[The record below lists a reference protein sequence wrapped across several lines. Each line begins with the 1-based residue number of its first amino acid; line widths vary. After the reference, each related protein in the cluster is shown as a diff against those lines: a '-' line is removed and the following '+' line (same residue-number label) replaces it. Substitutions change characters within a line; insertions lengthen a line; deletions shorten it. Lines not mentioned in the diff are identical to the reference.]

1 MHTFK
6 IITSVVLAGSVLAT
20 PALAAQ
26 KRKTLFEVLFPRAH
40 EERLER
46 QHRARLEAF
55 RQQGTVK
62 VKTSRN
68 YAYKVA
74 SRSKIA
80 IKPLVVEVAAAET
93 TNSADTPLL
102 EEQPAEQI
110 EISEQSLMT
119 EDLLKVGKLG
129 LSAEDYLAKAISK
142 YYSENQE
149 YKWITADGTWNSRAR
164 SVFKLFEDAGS
175 FGLEP
180 ADYQFDVTP
189 GTDDPEKQNES
200 RRLRSEIAM
209 TTAALRYAMDA
220 SFGTINPNR
229 LSGYHDLPVHYG
241 KTGDVLDRLMG
252 TGLPAN
258 TLLAMHPS
266 NDKFEAL
273 RAELAALS
281 QVEDDIIELP
291 TKVLIKPGN
300 SNEAFPAFVE
310 AIKKRASS
318 ETLGEHAEFLNSYD
332 GSPVYAKEAVALVKA
347 YQKEAG
353 LGADGIIGRNTA
365 TKLAGIK
372 SEDKVMQVKLAME
385 RLRWLPKEFGKRHV
399 FINQPEYRARYVV
412 NGNEQ
417 LSMKVVVGKKSNQTN
432 FFYDKI
438 EHVVYNPYWGVP
450 RSIIVNEFLPKSLGN
465 PGYLDQR
472 GYEITNGSGRRI
484 SSSSIDW
491 FNVGTYPNFDV
502 RQPPG
507 SRNALGQLKI
517 MFPNKHA
524 IYMHDTPAKSLFNKQ
539 HRAFSHGC
547 IRLHDPHAMAAA
559 VLGKSKSQVKAR
571 IAGGKNETENLPSKV
586 PIYVSYFTAW
596 PQQDG
601 SVKYFRDMY
610 GRDAHLIKAIKAT
623 RKARSV
629 NMAS

>member
-1 MHTFK
+1 MNTFRL
-6 IITSVVLAGSVLAT
+6 ITSVVLAGSVLVT

-26 KRKTLFEVLFPRAH
+26 KRKTLFEVLFPKAH

-46 QHRARLEAF
+46 QNRARLEAI
-55 RQQGTVK
+55 RQQGVVK

-68 YAYKVA
+68 YVYKVA
-74 SRSKIA
+74 SRSKIV
-80 IKPLVVEVAAAET
+80 IKPLAVEVAAVDAVN
-93 TNSADTPLL
+93 NSQDID
-102 EEQPAEQI
+102 EQPSEQL

-119 EDLLKVGKLG
+119 ADLLKVGKLE
-129 LSAEDYLAKAISK
+129 LAAEGHLAKAISK
-142 YYSENQE
+142 YYSDNQK
-149 YKWITADGTWNSRAR
+149 YKWINSDGEWNSRAR
-164 SVFKLFEDAGS
+164 SVFRLFQDAS
-175 FGLEP
+175 SYGLDS
-180 ADYQFDVTP
+180 ADYLFDVTP
-189 GTDDPEKQNES
+189 GTDDPDKQFES
-200 RRLRSEIAM
+200 KRLRSEIAM

-220 SFGTINPNR
+220 NFGTINPNR
-229 LSGYHDLPVHYG
+229 LSGYHDLPVNYG
-241 KTGDVLDRLMG
+241 KTGDVLDILMG
-252 TGLPAN
+252 SGLPAN
-258 TLLAMHPS
+258 KLLAMHPT
-266 NDKFEAL
+266 NEKFEAL
-273 RAELAALS
+273 RTELATLS
-281 QVEDDIIELP
+281 QVEDDIIDLP
-291 TKVLIKPGN
+291 TKILIKPGN
-300 SNEAFPAFVE
+300 TNDALPAFVE

-318 ETLGEHAEFLNSYD
+318 ETLAGHSEFINAYD
-332 GSPVYAKEAVALVKA
+332 GNPVYTQPAVALVKA

-365 TKLAGIK
+365 SKLAGIK
-372 SEDKVMQVKLAME
+372 SEDKVLQVKLAME
-385 RLRWLPKEFGKRHV
+385 RLRWLPEEFGKRHV
-399 FINQPEYRARYVV
+399 FINQPEYRARYLV
-412 NGNEQ
+412 NGKEE

-465 PGYLDQR
+465 PGYLDQS
-472 GYEITNGSGRRI
+472 GYEITDGSGRQI

-502 RQPPG
+502 KQPPG
-507 SRNALGQLKI
+507 SRNALGELKI

-524 IYMHDTPAKSLFNKQ
+524 IYMHDTPAKSLFKKQ

-571 IAGGKNETENLPSKV
+571 IAGGRNETESLPSNV

-596 PQQDG
+596 PQEDG

-623 RKARSV
+623 RKSRSV
-629 NMAS
+629 NIAS